1 MNTTFKRIY
10 VGKGRKVANLPIISV
25 TLDWE
30 SLKEHIYEYEGR
42 KFLRFEVAP
51 LREEDK
57 FGRTYTAY
65 VSAKVA
71 AEEPAPKKTRI
82 KRAAAKA

>member
-10 VGKGRKVANLPIISV
+10 VGKGRKVANLPIITF

-30 SLKEHIYEYEGR
+30 SLREHVFEYEGR

-57 FGRTYTAY
+57 FGRTHTAY
-65 VSAKVA
+65 VSAKVTE
-71 AEEPAPKKTRI
+71 EEPAPKKTR
-82 KRAAAKA
+82 RRKAPATA

>member
-10 VGKGRKVANLPIISV
+10 VGKGRKVANLPIITV

-30 SLKEHIYEYEGR
+30 SLQEHVFEFEGR

-51 LREEDK
+51 LREEDRY
-57 FGRTYTAY
+57 GRTHTAY

-71 AEEPAPKKTRI
+71 EEAPKPKKPRR
-82 KRAAAKA
+82 KRSTAKA